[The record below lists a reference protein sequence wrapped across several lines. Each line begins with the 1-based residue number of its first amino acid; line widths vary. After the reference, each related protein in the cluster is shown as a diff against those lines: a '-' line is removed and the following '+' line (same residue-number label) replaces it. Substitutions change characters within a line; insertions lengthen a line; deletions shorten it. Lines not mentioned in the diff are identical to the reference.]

1 MKKLLMFMLVL
12 ILVLTGCS
20 STKNNVPASNE
31 TSGSNSSDSS
41 AAEAGGSGKTTTIK
55 ILTHWDAANSKA
67 FLDKVKAYES
77 VNPNVKIEL
86 QNVPFGELLK
96 KITVSNI
103 SGEGADI
110 YHIYSAW
117 LPELT
122 NSKSIEAAPEDF
134 VADIKAGY
142 GQNIQDSVSVGG
154 SLYGYPTELTAYAL
168 NYNKRLFQEAGLT
181 APPKTWDELLD
192 YAQKLTKVENGQVVQ
207 QGFGVISG
215 WDSGTVHPWLA
226 LLNSNGG
233 NFISAD
239 GKKTELDSPQ
249 ALETMKLYKKLVD
262 SKATNLDMSPAN
274 ASTTGAYMNNFE
286 LEKTAMIIMA
296 NWWKSSL
303 QTTMG
308 DKYKNVATAPIPVG
322 PSGTDSVS
330 VFYSWLYSVN
340 AKSQNKE
347 EAWKF
352 LQWVNSPQS
361 EGKSSIQGDWLLSQ
375 GIIPSRTSD
384 QEAHKAELG
393 DEFMKTYVE
402 LLQKAKPF
410 PIVNNASEI
419 TTALQKKI
427 ETVLFATSTPADA
440 INGAVSDINGV
451 LAK

>member
-1 MKKLLMFMLVL
+1 MKKSLLSLLAFAVVL
-12 ILVLTGCS
+12 SGCS
-20 STKNNVPASNE
+20 SASNNNNASP
-31 TSGSNSSDSS
+31 TSSQSPSSSS
-41 AAEAGGSGKTTTIK
+41 TAPGKTTTLK
-55 ILTHWDAANSKA
+55 ILTHWDAANSQA
-67 FLDKVKAYES
+67 YLDKVKAYEA

-122 NSKSIEAAPEDF
+122 NSKSIAPAEGTF
-134 VADIKAGY
+134 LADIQAGY
-142 GQNIQDSVSVGG
+142 GQNIQDSVSSGG
-154 SLYGYPTELTAYAL
+154 AIYGYPTELTTYAL
-168 NYNKRLFQEAGLT
+168 NYNKRLFAEAGIT

-192 YAQKLTKVENGQVVQ
+192 YAKRLTKIEGGQVVQ
-207 QGFGVISG
+207 QGFGVITG
-215 WDSGTVHPWLA
+215 WDSGTVHPFLT

-233 NFISAD
+233 NFIAAD
-239 GKKTELDSPQ
+239 GKSTELDNPQ
-249 ALETMKLYKKLVD
+249 ALQTFELYKKLID
-262 SKATNLDMSPAN
+262 DKSTNREMSPAN

-303 QTTMG
+303 QSTMG
-308 DKYKNVATAPIPVG
+308 DKYQNVGTAPIPVG

-330 VFYSWLYSVN
+330 VFYSWLYSVSSHSKN
-340 AKSQNKE
+340 QE

-352 LQWVNSPQS
+352 LQWVNSPAA
-361 EGKSSIQGDWLLSQ
+361 EGQSSIQGDWLLTQ

-393 DEFMKTYVE
+393 DDFMKTYVE

-410 PIVNNASEI
+410 PIVKGASEI

-427 ETVLFATSTPADA
+427 EGVVFGATSPADA
-440 INGAVSDINGV
+440 AKGAVSEINDILGR
-451 LAK
+451 